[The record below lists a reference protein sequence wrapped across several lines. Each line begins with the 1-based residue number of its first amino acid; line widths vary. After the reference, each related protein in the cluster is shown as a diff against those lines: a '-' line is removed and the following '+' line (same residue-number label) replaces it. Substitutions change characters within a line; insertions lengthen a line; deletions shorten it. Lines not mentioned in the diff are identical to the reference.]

1 MAWANELTSL
11 TPAALA
17 GLTAVGLDE
26 PDVLMMAFLTDDE
39 DVEFDGAAEDLDPS
53 GSLTGPDL
61 RRLWDT
67 SRKRR
72 CTAPAR
78 LAQATLPD
86 IDAWWHRNMTAPPS
100 DSVAILS
107 AESRLAP
114 PPGRAPQ
121 ARWPT
126 RLEKRLAGATTPTA
140 REAVEEAEWKR
151 WSLEAVK
158 LARDAELPLTLRLVG
173 SERESLLA
181 TALCRNLRS
190 STLRKRV
197 RDLRPLVAFLQ
208 RGYGQNWPQSAE
220 VLLDYIAARASEPC
234 GSTVLTSLQAALY
247 FFEKGGGVQTDRRLT
262 ADPLI
267 VNTIEG
273 MQRELGSSKQA
284 VRSAPREPV
293 FLTAVR
299 ERMVL
304 NEGLPT
310 YVRAYAWWKNIQVW
324 ASLRFSDHYGLQ
336 PSSLRIAEGSL
347 RGSLTRTKTT
357 GPDKKHGSRAFVVS
371 KESYLEDA
379 AWLTVGFGLWANML
393 SERDYFLDLPDSTL
407 ESSLPLAASYSDAS
421 GMSRALLLRMD
432 GPDCRRGGKG
442 PLVLDEAAS
451 FWTEHSPRHNLPSWV
466 GALMQVPE
474 EWFNHLGGWTPKGAS
489 AKYVETAERRIM
501 SMQQQVAQQLRDG
514 RGGEDVLDED
524 KIWHSL
530 DKFLIAKKTLED
542 DRQKQIRRLHW
553 FRGGDEPGRV
563 TSLFFE
569 KALPPQDLL
578 EDSGPSLEKS
588 AAETVLVSD
597 TLPADLIGQFSVSI
611 GAKSNFR
618 RLHLLGS
625 CFRVPGLHY
634 SDFEIFSERPA
645 ADKYNDFCR
654 QCWRTEPIAQDV
666 ASSSSEEGHSS

>member
-336 PSSLRIAEGSL
+336 PSTLRISEGSL
-347 RGSLTRTKTT
+347 RGSLTQTKTT
-357 GPDKKHGSRAFVVS
+357 GPDKKHGFRAFVVS
-371 KESYLEDA
+371 RESYLVDA
-379 AWLTVGFGLWANML
+379 AWLTVGFDLWAGML
-393 SERDYFLDLPDSTL
+393 SERDYFLDLPDPAL

-421 GMSRALLLRMD
+421 GMSRALLLRMNGAD
-432 GPDCRRGGKG
+432 VRREGGG
-442 PLVLDEAAS
+442 PLILNAAAG

-474 EWFNHLGGWTPKGAS
+474 EWFNHLGGWSPKGAS

-501 SMQQQVAQQLRDG
+501 SMQQEVAQQLRSA
-514 RGGEDVLDED
+514 RGGEDVIDEG
-524 KIWHSL
+524 KLWHAL
-530 DKFLIAKKTLED
+530 DKFLIGKKTPTDE
-542 DRQKQIRRLHW
+542 RAMQARRLHW

-563 TSLFFE
+563 ATLFFE
-569 KALPPQDLL
+569 RALPPQDLL
-578 EDSGPSLEKS
+578 EDTGTTLEREIPEP
-588 AAETVLVSD
+588 ARFTD
-597 TLPADLIGQFSVSI
+597 TLPADLLGQFSVSI

-618 RLHLLGS
+618 RLHLLGA
-625 CFRVPGLHY
+625 CFRVPGIHY
-634 SDFEIFSERPA
+634 ADFELFPERPA
-645 ADKYNDFCR
+645 ADQYNDYCR
-654 QCWRTEPIAQDV
+654 QCWKTELIAQDL
-666 ASSSSEEGHSS
+666 ASSSSEEVDSS